1 MCRENKTIF
10 FSLENDLA
18 CTDKKTIFA
27 ISMGL
32 TILYPRFGIIFLLV
46 ALLVGLSRIILIAH
60 YPSDVVFGAY
70 LGLSTA
76 ILLKRYYLDKQ

>member
-1 MCRENKTIF
+1 
-10 FSLENDLA
+10 
-18 CTDKKTIFA
+18 
-27 ISMGL
+27 MGL